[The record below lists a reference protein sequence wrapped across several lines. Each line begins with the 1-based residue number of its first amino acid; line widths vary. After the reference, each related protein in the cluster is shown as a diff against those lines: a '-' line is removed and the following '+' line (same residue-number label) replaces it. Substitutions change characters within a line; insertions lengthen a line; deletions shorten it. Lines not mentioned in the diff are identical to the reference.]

1 MHASK
6 MHLMASDTNKQCK
19 RSRQPEHAAHNAAGL
34 VALLPA
40 ISSLPPPAAS
50 PDAALLLRNELLQL
64 RRRPV
69 MWVLLPSGHLTTRGQ
84 LLQTGRPACRN
95 ARPRSLSEV
104 HDAAGASTC
113 LDLALHLRGERS
125 GQRRA
130 DGAKPPAARFLR
142 LPWLAHQRG
151 SSGRL
156 AAQMRTC
163 LVLSARE
170 QYLEHIMRST
180 CGPPVAA
187 TGCCPGAQHVPGRC
201 TQRYSC
207 TDGSSAADGKPS
219 VSQHPSCMQSRLPAR
234 AP

>member
-1 MHASK
+1 MFIRSMHARLMHASM

-113 LDLALHLRGERS
+113 LDLPRPSASPAGRTEWAEASGWGETA
-125 GQRRA
+125 RR
-130 DGAKPPAARFLR
+130 PFPAAA
-142 LPWLAHQRG
+142 LAG
-151 SSGRL
+151 SSEGKQRAL
-156 AAQMRTC
+156 GGTDA
-163 LVLSARE
+163 
-170 QYLEHIMRST
+170 
-180 CGPPVAA
+180 
-187 TGCCPGAQHVPGRC
+187 HVP
-201 TQRYSC
+201 
-207 TDGSSAADGKPS
+207 
-219 VSQHPSCMQSRLPAR
+219 R
-234 AP
+234 AQC